1 MLVEALAIGLEKLSF
16 NKANHDLIWRE
27 AMIKELDAIK
37 RNETWNLVDL
47 LMGVEVV
54 STKWIYTIKQKLD

>member
-1 MLVEALAIGLEKLSF
+1 
-16 NKANHDLIWRE
+16 
-27 AMIKELDAIK
+27 MIKELDASK